1 MNNNENIELNY
12 WGEGFQN
19 IYTKPDPNKRTIKQ
33 KLAIVISFI
42 SVLAILPT
50 TIFAITNFNP
60 VNDQKLTARVTNFE
74 PTQAVSEIPTPTT
87 TPRVKDVVVKGIES
101 NKVKVIN
108 NDSYWK
114 ISKRTCGTG
123 KYYLSIKEK
132 NDNKALYK
140 DDFVIVDCSL

>member
-19 IYTKPDPNKRTIKQ
+19 IYTKPDPNKRTVKR
-33 KLAIVISFI
+33 KLAIVISFM
-42 SVLAILPT
+42 SVLVILPT
-50 TIFAITNFNP
+50 IIFTISNFTPN
-60 VNDQKLTARVTNFE
+60 NQKLASAVNIFVPTIA
-74 PTQAVSEIPTPTT
+74 PTQAPTPTL

-101 NKVKVIN
+101 NRVKVIN

-132 NDNKALYK
+132 NENKALYK
-140 DDFVIVDCSL
+140 GDLVTVDCSL